1 MEPTLSTPTYRSDL
15 SSSMTKANNRSF
27 NFNMQDYLYSR
38 KPDFWV
44 YLFNISEQ
52 SFDVFRPPL
61 FANLHIPGRK
71 PGEKYAI
78 AARLPQPLLAPQGSV
93 DTDEVSTQL
102 MDTRR
107 VLMDV
112 CNPDNLGLD
121 QDAVVANTTN
131 IGNNLTERG
140 VFWSLNEVPTE
151 EELKAAQKRLEKHY
165 NQVLEQMKAL
175 ETSDPKQM
183 LERLSPEAHAA
194 ADYYNLETSWHGKR
208 TRPEDCPL
216 CGMRVKFGVAFHRT
230 EEGGICVRDWVRT
243 VKSGARSIQQAI
255 DSGAEGFSDME
266 EARITLGLK
275 PVAKKNTSTN
285 VPTE

>member
-112 CNPDNLGLD
+112 CNPDNLGLRP
-121 QDAVVANTTN
+121 
-131 IGNNLTERG
+131 LWR
-140 VFWSLNEVPTE
+140 
-151 EELKAAQKRLEKHY
+151 
-165 NQVLEQMKAL
+165 VLEW
-175 ETSDPKQM
+175 D
-183 LERLSPEAHAA
+183 
-194 ADYYNLETSWHGKR
+194 
-208 TRPEDCPL
+208 
-216 CGMRVKFGVAFHRT
+216 VKLY
-230 EEGGICVRDWVRT
+230 C
-243 VKSGARSIQQAI
+243 
-255 DSGAEGFSDME
+255 
-266 EARITLGLK
+266 
-275 PVAKKNTSTN
+275 
-285 VPTE
+285 